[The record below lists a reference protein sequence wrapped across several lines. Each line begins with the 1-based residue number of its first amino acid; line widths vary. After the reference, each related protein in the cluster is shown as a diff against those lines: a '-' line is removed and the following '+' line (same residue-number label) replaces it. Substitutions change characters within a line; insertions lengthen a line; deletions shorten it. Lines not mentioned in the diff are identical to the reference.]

1 MTTVDE
7 PRIASRDEWLHERVQ
22 LLAREK
28 DLSRRRDELAR
39 ARRALPWVRVEQD
52 YRFDTV
58 DGERSLSE
66 LFDRCSQLV
75 VYHFMFGPD
84 WDQGCPSCSFWADN
98 YNGTEHEVINDELRT
113 PIEQFA
119 QASFQ
124 GLGAKGDACQRIVD
138 LMGDAGGQETD
149 AGQTFRPHQL
159 PAAIIHLL
167 GQIAIHVAQAAAHVV
182 ERLGQI
188 LNQAAQDIYPAMILV
203 GMFSVALCGWLMTL
217 GLGWIERR
225 TMPWKVF

>member
-98 YNGTEHEVINDELRT
+98 YNGTTVHLAHRDATLIAVSRAPLDTLQTYRNRMGWTFNWVSSLGSTFNQDYGVTQAATYNYTPVDHPAEEAPGLSAFVRDHGEVFHTYSCYAR
-113 PIEQFA
+113 
-119 QASFQ
+119 
-124 GLGAKGDACQRIVD
+124 GLDVFNTAYQILDITAKGRDEDA
-138 LMGDAGGQETD
+138 
-149 AGQTFRPHQL
+149 L
-159 PAAIIHLL
+159 PWTMA
-167 GQIAIHVAQAAAHVV
+167 
-182 ERLGQI
+182 
-188 LNQAAQDIYPAMILV
+188 
-203 GMFSVALCGWLMTL
+203 WLH
-217 GLGWIERR
+217 RHDQY
-225 TMPWKVF
+225 

>member
-98 YNGTEHEVINDELRT
+98 YNGITVHLAHRDATLIAVSRAPLDTLQTYRNRMGWTFNWVSSLGSTFNQDYGVTQAATYNYTPVDHPAEEAPGLSAFVRHHGEVFHTYSCYAR
-113 PIEQFA
+113 
-119 QASFQ
+119 
-124 GLGAKGDACQRIVD
+124 GLDVFNTAYQILDITAKGRDEDA
-138 LMGDAGGQETD
+138 
-149 AGQTFRPHQL
+149 L
-159 PAAIIHLL
+159 PWTMA
-167 GQIAIHVAQAAAHVV
+167 
-182 ERLGQI
+182 
-188 LNQAAQDIYPAMILV
+188 
-203 GMFSVALCGWLMTL
+203 WLH
-217 GLGWIERR
+217 RHDQY
-225 TMPWKVF
+225 

>member
-98 YNGTEHEVINDELRT
+98 YNGTTVHLAHRDATLIAVSRAPLDTLQTYRNRMGWTFNWVSSLGSTFNQDYGVTQAATYNYTPVDHPAEEAPGLSAFVRHHGEVFHTYSCYAR
-113 PIEQFA
+113 
-119 QASFQ
+119 
-124 GLGAKGDACQRIVD
+124 GLDVFNTAYQILDITAKGRDED
-138 LMGDAGGQETD
+138 T
-149 AGQTFRPHQL
+149 L
-159 PAAIIHLL
+159 PWTMA
-167 GQIAIHVAQAAAHVV
+167 
-182 ERLGQI
+182 
-188 LNQAAQDIYPAMILV
+188 
-203 GMFSVALCGWLMTL
+203 WLH
-217 GLGWIERR
+217 RHDQY
-225 TMPWKVF
+225 

>member
-28 DLSRRRDELAR
+28 DLSRSRDELAR

-98 YNGTEHEVINDELRT
+98 YNGTTVHLAHRDATLIAVSRAPLDTLQTYRNRMGWTFNWVSSLGSTFNQDYGVTQAATYNYTPVDHPAEEAPGLSAFVRHHGEVFHTYSCYAR
-113 PIEQFA
+113 
-119 QASFQ
+119 
-124 GLGAKGDACQRIVD
+124 GLDVFNTAYQILDITAKGRDEDA
-138 LMGDAGGQETD
+138 
-149 AGQTFRPHQL
+149 L
-159 PAAIIHLL
+159 PWTMA
-167 GQIAIHVAQAAAHVV
+167 
-182 ERLGQI
+182 
-188 LNQAAQDIYPAMILV
+188 
-203 GMFSVALCGWLMTL
+203 WLH
-217 GLGWIERR
+217 RHDQY
-225 TMPWKVF
+225 

>member
-98 YNGTEHEVINDELRT
+98 YNGTTVHLAHRDATLIAVSRAPLDTLQTYRNRMGWTFNWVSSLGSTFNQDYGVTQAATYNYTPVDHPAEEAPGLSAFVRHHGEVFHTYSCYAR
-113 PIEQFA
+113 
-119 QASFQ
+119 
-124 GLGAKGDACQRIVD
+124 GLDVFNTAYQILDITAKGRDEDA
-138 LMGDAGGQETD
+138 
-149 AGQTFRPHQL
+149 L
-159 PAAIIHLL
+159 PWTMA
-167 GQIAIHVAQAAAHVV
+167 
-182 ERLGQI
+182 
-188 LNQAAQDIYPAMILV
+188 
-203 GMFSVALCGWLMTL
+203 WLH
-217 GLGWIERR
+217 RHDQY
-225 TMPWKVF
+225 